1 MTEETIDALARRPNR
16 RQAWLMAS
24 RPRTLPASVAPVIV
38 GAALA
43 VQDGVFKPAAT
54 VVALL
59 CALLI
64 QIGSNFANDLGDFRR
79 GTDERGRVG
88 PTRVTT
94 AGLLTPGQVKAGM
107 FVVFGLAAL
116 GGLYLIFLG
125 GWPILMVGI
134 LSIIAAI
141 AYTAGP
147 LPFGYYGLGDLG
159 TFVFFGLAAVGG
171 TYYVQAHT
179 MTPAVWLAAAAL
191 GCLVTDILVV
201 NNIRDADTDRQAGKR
216 TLAVLLGRRGAR
228 IEYVLLLAVAY
239 AVPAILWL
247 DLGLTP
253 WVMLAW
259 LTLPLAVRHAR
270 AVFTVLGPALNKTL
284 AGAAQLTVLYAI
296 ALAAGLVIG

>member
-1 MTEETIDALARRPNR
+1 MQRSSTSVETRLSR

-38 GAALA
+38 GTALA
-43 VQDGVFKPAAT
+43 IQADAFKPAAAL
-54 VVALL
+54 VALL

-79 GTDERGRVG
+79 GTDEQGRVG

-116 GGLYLIFLG
+116 GGLYLILLG
-125 GWPILMVGI
+125 GWPILLVGV
-134 LSIIAAI
+134 LSIVAAI

-159 TFVFFGLAAVGG
+159 TFVFFGLVAVGG
-171 TYYVQAHT
+171 TYYVQAHA
-179 MTPAVWLAAAAL
+179 MTPAVWLGAVAM

-201 NNIRDADTDRQAGKR
+201 NNIRDADTDRQADKR

-228 IEYVLLLAVAY
+228 TEYALLLAVAY
-239 AVPAILWL
+239 VVPLILWL
-247 DLGLTP
+247 GLGMMP

-259 LTLPLAVRHAR
+259 LTLPLAYRHAR

-284 AGAAQLTVLYAI
+284 AGTAQVTVLYAI
-296 ALAAGLVIG
+296 TLAVGLVMG